1 MYVVPIPDTQ
11 WMDIFLYTFTRKIT
25 IHVFNH
31 IRYIY
36 IPSIECLGM
45 FFFSEW
51 GALSKAT
58 NSWQVAGSVRPLN
71 EASFQVA
78 KTFQALQAC
87 RVGLK
92 R

>member
-1 MYVVPIPDTQ
+1 MYLI
-11 WMDIFLYTFTRKIT
+11 IYSI
-25 IHVFNH
+25 
-31 IRYIY
+31 YIY
-36 IPSIECLGM
+36 IPSIESLGM
-45 FFFSEW
+45 VSHFSEW